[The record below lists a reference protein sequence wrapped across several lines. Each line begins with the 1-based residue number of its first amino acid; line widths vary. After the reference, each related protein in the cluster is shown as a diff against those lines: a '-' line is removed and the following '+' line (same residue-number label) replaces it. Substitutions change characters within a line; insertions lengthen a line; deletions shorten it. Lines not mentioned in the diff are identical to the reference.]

1 MSQPESGWFADPSR
15 RHTYRFWDGTRWTN
29 QVSDGGAAGI
39 DPVDMDEASATTPPA
54 PGTQAPSTAPT
65 PPAEIPQPA
74 GVEVTQRSGGGLS
87 GIMGVLV
94 GAIIVIVVLVLVF
107 NSAGDDDSTT
117 STTLTVTTEEPS
129 EAPPTSAP

>member
-39 DPVDMDEASATTPPA
+39 DPVDLDEVTAATPPA
-54 PGTQAPSTAPT
+54 PGSQAPETQAAPV
-65 PPAEIPQPA
+65 ERPQPA
-74 GVEVTQRSGGGLS
+74 GIEVTQRSGGGFS
-87 GIMGVLV
+87 GMMGVLV
-94 GAIIVIVVLVLVF
+94 GAIIVILVLVLVF
-107 NSAGDDDSTT
+107 NNAGEDDSTT
-117 STTLTVTTEEPS
+117 STDLTVTTEEPS